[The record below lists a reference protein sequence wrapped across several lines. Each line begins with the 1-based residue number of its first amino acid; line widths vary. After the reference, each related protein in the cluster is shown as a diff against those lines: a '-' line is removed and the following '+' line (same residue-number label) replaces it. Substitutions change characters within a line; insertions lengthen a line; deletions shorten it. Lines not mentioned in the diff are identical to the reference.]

1 MLYLVLALWELSPR
15 EEDTSCHSPGPF
27 PGTEGA
33 SQPRNA
39 AREGFQKVSG
49 VDTEG
54 QGGVTRL
61 SDQTSCSGGAAGK
74 GVNVGQLQS
83 VSGHTVVESTG
94 RMRQSGAGGGS
105 GAT

>member
-1 MLYLVLALWELSPR
+1 M
-15 EEDTSCHSPGPF
+15 
-27 PGTEGA
+27 
-33 SQPRNA
+33 
-39 AREGFQKVSG
+39 SG
-49 VDTEG
+49 VETGG

-74 GVNVGQLQS
+74 GVNAGELQS
-83 VSGHTVVESTG
+83 ISGHTVFESMG